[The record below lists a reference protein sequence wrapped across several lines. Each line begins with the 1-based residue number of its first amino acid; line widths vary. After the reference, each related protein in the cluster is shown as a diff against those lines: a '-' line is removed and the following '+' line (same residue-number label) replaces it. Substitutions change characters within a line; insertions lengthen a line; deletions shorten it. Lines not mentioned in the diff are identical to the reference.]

1 MPTMADG
8 HGSTRRFPNMPDC
21 LLNVV
26 CWLVLAFLVLPIV
39 AIVPL
44 SFNGGSF
51 LVYPLEGVSLRWY
64 EEVLTSRR
72 WLSALGNSLVIGLPA
87 TVLATVLGTLAAVG
101 LNAARFP
108 GKAVIGAVLI
118 SPVVVPVIITALGV
132 YLFFAPLGLANSHLG
147 LILAHAALGAPFV
160 VVTVA
165 ATLAG
170 FDVTLI
176 RAATSL
182 GAPALTVFR
191 RVTLP
196 LILPGVASGGLFA
209 FAASLDDVVVVLFL
223 GGPAQRTLPRE
234 LFDGVREHVTPA
246 ITVVATLLVVIAS
259 LMMLA
264 MEALRRRSER
274 LRGP

>member
-1 MPTMADG
+1 MPPNAPRLRLRG
-8 HGSTRRFPNMPDC
+8 HPSSW
-21 LLNVV
+21 LLSAF
-26 CWLVLAFLVLPIV
+26 CGLVLAFLVLPIV

-64 EEVLTSRR
+64 EEVVTSRR
-72 WLSALGNSLVIGLPA
+72 WLAALSNSLIIGLPA
-87 TVLATVLGTLAAVG
+87 TLLATLLGTLAAVG
-101 LNAARFP
+101 LHAARFP
-108 GKAVIGAVLI
+108 GKAMIGAILI
-118 SPVVVPVIITALGV
+118 SPVVVPVIITALGL
-132 YLFFAPLGLANSHLG
+132 YLFFAPLGLANSHIG

-196 LILPGVASGGLFA
+196 LILPGVASGALFA

-246 ITVVATLLVVIAS
+246 ITAVAALLVVIAS
-259 LMMLA
+259 VMMLA
-264 MEALRRRSER
+264 MEALRRRGER
-274 LRGP
+274 LRGS